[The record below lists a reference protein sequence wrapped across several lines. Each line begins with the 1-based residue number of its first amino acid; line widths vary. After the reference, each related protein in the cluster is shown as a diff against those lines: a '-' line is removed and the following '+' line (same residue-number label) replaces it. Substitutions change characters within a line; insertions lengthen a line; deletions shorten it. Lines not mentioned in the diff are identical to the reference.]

1 MPSNIQSQILT
12 VKFHTLYCT
21 VLYSTYYHLKNALVL
36 RSNQVCRLG
45 FSFCLNVHHVYH
57 PLYEMVLSTPIPS
70 EWSKEISEKYDPIR
84 ILGKGG
90 FASVT
95 LARRKDSEE
104 LVAIK
109 VRYLSKPKMLW
120 SHILN
125 VNSLCL

>member
-1 MPSNIQSQILT
+1 M
-12 VKFHTLYCT
+12 
-21 VLYSTYYHLKNALVL
+21 A
-36 RSNQVCRLG
+36 
-45 FSFCLNVHHVYH
+45 
-57 PLYEMVLSTPIPS
+57 LSTPIPS

-109 VRYLSKPKMLW
+109 VRYLSSHKMLW
-120 SHILN
+120 SHILI